1 MIRALF
7 IAGMYAMS
15 FRRHGW
21 LLAALLAS
29 LAGCAT
35 DPRITPGARWI
46 DPSQAVQL
54 AAAAA
59 PRGVSG
65 VFALTVQATAR
76 PGPLYLNSERDYRD
90 PRNLTAVVLPEAAA
104 ALAQRLHGEPEREL
118 RGRRILVAGQARRV
132 RIDFVVD
139 GRPSGKYYYQTHV
152 VVSDAAQ
159 IQLL

>member
-1 MIRALF
+1 
-7 IAGMYAMS
+7 MS
-15 FRRHGW
+15 LRRHGW
-21 LLAALLAS
+21 LLAALLAP

-35 DPRITPGARWI
+35 DPRITPDARWI
-46 DPSQAVQL
+46 DPTQAVQL

-65 VFALTVQATAR
+65 VFALTVQSAAQ

-90 PRNLTAVVLPEAAA
+90 QRDLTVVVLPAAA
-104 ALAQRLHGEPEREL
+104 KALAERLHGEPERVL
-118 RGRRILVAGQARRV
+118 RGRRILVAGWARRV

-152 VVSDAAQ
+152 VVTDAAQ
-159 IQLL
+159 IQPL